1 MAAPLLKVENLSV
14 ASRRGR
20 STRSLLNEIEFEVP
34 ERHVMG
40 IIGESG
46 SGKTLLSLALI
57 DSLPR
62 SLSITRGRVLFRG
75 RDLVNAKE
83 SKTAGP
89 RGRQIGYIG
98 ANPYS
103 ALDPTMTVG
112 CQLVEKLRA
121 TKQGI
126 SDNEAKDRVLTLLEA
141 VNIPDPLLRFEEFP
155 YQYSGGMIQR
165 AMIVDALLNDP
176 GLIIADNVT
185 LPLDVT
191 IAAQIISLFKGL
203 REKFDAAFIFIS
215 SSLPTVCEIAD
226 MICVLEGGKIV
237 ERAQPQQLVNDP
249 KAEYTRKL
257 ISRLPKIW
265 QTPGA
270 RPLSHR
276 DGKPPPDQD
285 CLISINNVHKTYRT
299 RIRNSFFRYN
309 DVRAVRGVSFEI
321 LKGENFGLVG
331 ESGCGKSTLS
341 RLLTWLENVD
351 SGEIVFLGKEV
362 QSLNRRERFSLRS
375 RFQLLLQDPYNSIP
389 PHLTV
394 GRTIVDP
401 LLIHHKISRQEARRK
416 AEAAMREV
424 GLSTRLFEEL
434 PGSLSAGERQR
445 INIAR
450 ALVLEPEIMI
460 LDETLTSLDH
470 GEQNALLGLFGDLQK
485 NYRFTY
491 MFISHDLAMVRR
503 ACDRVAVMYLGEIV
517 EIGET
522 PQLFQQPTH
531 PYTQALLSALATLE
545 DKPFRKEDCLLDGE
559 PPSPVN
565 LPAGCSFANR
575 CPHAFERCRSENP
588 ALAPIAANGMRG
600 MRACHKEVAQ
610 LLPAGAFGEAEV

>member
-1 MAAPLLKVENLSV
+1 MTSPLLKVENLSV
-14 ASRRGR
+14 APTRGLTAR
-20 STRSLLNEIEFEVP
+20 NLLTEIEFRVP

-57 DSLPR
+57 DSLPQ
-62 SLSITRGRVLFRG
+62 SLSITQGRVLFRG
-75 RDLVNAKE
+75 QDMVS
-83 SKTAGP
+83 SKDIKGVST

-112 CQLVEKLRA
+112 YQLVEKLRT
-121 TKQGI
+121 TKKGI
-126 SDNEAKDRVLTLLEA
+126 SKGEAKDRVLSLLEA

-176 GLIIADNVT
+176 DLIIADNVT

-191 IAAQIISLFKGL
+191 IAAQIISLFKEL
-203 REKFDAAFIFIS
+203 REKVDAAFIFIS

-226 MICVLEGGKIV
+226 MICVLSGGIIV
-237 ERAQPQQLVNDP
+237 ERATPERLIKDPQ
-249 KAEYTRKL
+249 AEYTRNL
-257 ISRLPKIW
+257 IHRLPKIW
-265 QTPGA
+265 QKSKTQ
-270 RPLSHR
+270 PLSLR
-276 DGKPPPDQD
+276 DAKPFIDKES
-285 CLISINNVHKTYRT
+285 LINIHNVHKTYRT

-309 DVRAVRGVSFEI
+309 DVRAVRGVSFDI
-321 LKGENFGLVG
+321 FKGENFGLVG

-341 RLLTWLENVD
+341 RLLTWLEDAD

-362 QSLNRRERFSLRS
+362 QSLNRNERFSLRR

-394 GRTIVDP
+394 GRTIIDP
-401 LLIHHKISRQEARRK
+401 LLIHQKISRKEARKK
-416 AEAAMREV
+416 AETAMQEV
-424 GLSTRLFEEL
+424 GLSTGLFEEL

-445 INIAR
+445 VSIAR

-470 GEQNALLGLFGDLQK
+470 GEQNALLGLFGELQK
-485 NYRFTY
+485 NYNFTY
-491 MFISHDLAMVRR
+491 IFISHDLAMVRR

-517 EIGET
+517 ELGDTVQIFE
-522 PQLFQQPTH
+522 LPTH

-545 DKPFRKEDCLLDGE
+545 DKPFRQKDCLLDGE
-559 PPSPVN
+559 PPSPIN
-565 LPAGCSFANR
+565 LPSGCSFANR
-575 CPHAFERCRSENP
+575 CPHAFDRCHVENP
-588 ALAPIAANGMRG
+588 GLTPIARGG
-600 MRACHKEVAQ
+600 MRACHMAVSK
-610 LLPAGAFGEAEV
+610 LLPNAPSIKRNLK